1 METGKGKKSKIITI
15 FFIVLFF
22 YNAFKFIEEG
32 GINLQITNILF
43 NMILLVFVIMM
54 ILHKKSL
61 IKNGLYIQKKIDDYF
76 KSY

>member
-54 ILHKKSL
+54 ILHKKKL
-61 IKNGLYIQKKIDDYF
+61 IKNGLYIQKK
-76 KSY
+76 